1 MLIPIGTR
9 ANELFQKDALTY
21 MSYPEKEV
29 YLCFLPEISGQDE
42 NMLINSANNFLILI
56 YPMGE
61 EFSERISISKG
72 ILERLQRRHSKLI
85 MYDDDMKKFPH
96 YSFTKL
102 MDMREHIIYLL
113 HWAFVQKSDLFLGK
127 DAIGAS
133 YSKIKYDPVTTI
145 ENDKEFIDVGDS
157 IMNLRQ
163 VKTDK
168 EINKIREA
176 AKIVSEVAE
185 VIPDKLKEGMK
196 ENELAALVNYE
207 MMKRGASSPSF
218 DTIAAFG
225 PDTAEPHFTGGSR
238 KLKKGDVVLIDFGA
252 KYERYCSDM
261 TRTFFF
267 GKPDKEMIDVYNTV
281 LEAQIAGIKAISEG
295 KNGKEVDREARK
307 IIDSS
312 RFNGRFIHSLG
323 HGVGLNVHDHP
334 ALSPSYDFFL
344 KENMVVTVEPGIY
357 LTGKGGVRIEDDVVV
372 KKDGCEVL
380 TTAPKDLQII

>member
-9 ANELFQKDALTY
+9 ANELFQKDTLTY

-145 ENDKEFIDVGDS
+145 ENIRFLPWYREGKETIFS
-157 IMNLRQ
+157 FS
-163 VKTDK
+163 KF
-168 EINKIREA
+168 EIGNKINPDLDEIF
-176 AKIVSEVAE
+176 IVTF
-185 VIPDKLKEGMK
+185 
-196 ENELAALVNYE
+196 NE
-207 MMKRGASSPSF
+207 
-218 DTIAAFG
+218 
-225 PDTAEPHFTGGSR
+225 
-238 KLKKGDVVLIDFGA
+238 
-252 KYERYCSDM
+252 
-261 TRTFFF
+261 
-267 GKPDKEMIDVYNTV
+267 
-281 LEAQIAGIKAISEG
+281 
-295 KNGKEVDREARK
+295 
-307 IIDSS
+307 
-312 RFNGRFIHSLG
+312 
-323 HGVGLNVHDHP
+323 
-334 ALSPSYDFFL
+334 
-344 KENMVVTVEPGIY
+344 
-357 LTGKGGVRIEDDVVV
+357 
-372 KKDGCEVL
+372 
-380 TTAPKDLQII
+380 